1 MKNKTVVRSMDVLNL
16 FLEHQELTF
25 QEIIE
30 LSMIPKTSVYRM
42 LLTLEEMGF
51 VEKGSDSKYRLGLLF
66 LTYGNLVASRLN
78 LRQIAYNIMQVLHK
92 ELKEAINLI
101 IRQGD
106 ETIYIEKVDVYQ
118 KVRLYTAIGRKS
130 PLYAGACARVILSF
144 LPDQE
149 IETYLNQVELEKI
162 ATGTITTKEGLL
174 KTINDTR
181 VKGYTISHSELED
194 YTSAI
199 AAPIFD
205 FKGEVIGGLSIA
217 GIEANYQND
226 NIAFYANKIMNAADE
241 ISRKLGYIKPPQ

>member
-78 LRQIAYNIMQVLHK
+78 LRQIAYNIMQELHK

-101 IRQGD
+101 VRQGD
-106 ETIYIEKVDVYQ
+106 EAIYIEKVDVYQ
-118 KVRLYTAIGRKS
+118 KVRLYTAIGRRS
-130 PLYAGACARVILSF
+130 PLYAGACPRVILSF
-144 LPDQE
+144 LTDQE
-149 IETYLNQVELEKI
+149 IEAYLNQVEMEQI
-162 ATGTITTKEGLL
+162 ASGTITSTERLL
-174 KTINDTR
+174 KTIRDAR
-181 VKGYTISHSELED
+181 VNGYTISHSELEN

-226 NIAFYANKIMNAADE
+226 KIAFYANKVMNAADE
-241 ISRKLGYIKPPQ
+241 ISHKLGYRKPPQ

>member
-226 NIAFYANKIMNAADE
+226 NIAFYANKVMNAADE

>member
-162 ATGTITTKEGLL
+162 A
-174 KTINDTR
+174 
-181 VKGYTISHSELED
+181 
-194 YTSAI
+194 I
-199 AAPIFD
+199 AD
-205 FKGEVIGGLSIA
+205 V
-217 GIEANYQND
+217 
-226 NIAFYANKIMNAADE
+226 
-241 ISRKLGYIKPPQ
+241 

>member
-78 LRQIAYNIMQVLHK
+78 LRQIAYNIMQELHK

-101 IRQGD
+101 IRQDD

-118 KVRLYTAIGRKS
+118 KVRLYTAIGRRT

-144 LPDQE
+144 LSDQE
-149 IETYLNQVELEKI
+149 IEAYLNQVEMKKI
-162 ATGTITTKEGLL
+162 AIGTITTKERII
-174 KTINDTR
+174 KTIRDAR
-181 VKGYTISHSELED
+181 VNGYTISHSELEN

-226 NIAFYANKIMNAADE
+226 NIAFYANKVMNAADE
-241 ISRKLGYIKPPQ
+241 ISRKLGYRKPPQ